1 MNGKKKRTEKMQR
14 RKNRIGYVL
23 FGAFLGILMC
33 AVVGGVGVWLLKEQK
48 MPAEDREE
56 ELLEASAGQKPAE
69 GVQPEAAE
77 PDGLETPEQ
86 VPKIHGRQTQMRK
99 RQQFSSRKNRRRQKR
114 SFWKN
119 GFRK

>member
-1 MNGKKKRTEKMQR
+1 MRR

-23 FGAFLGILMC
+23 FGAFLGMLMC

-86 VPKIHGRQTQMRK
+86 EEPENSEGLDESASPEHPVSW
-99 RQQFSSRKNRRRQKR
+99 SSTPVQ
-114 SFWKN
+114 SEDPGLFD
-119 GFRK
+119 GEH